1 MTDKE
6 KVVEYVMKTPYNT
19 NEAILRELID
29 SISSK
34 DDDSSI
40 DEVKTKY
47 TLKNDAMLTGPFE
60 GSFAYY
66 NGYNYAG
73 WLCQTSRGQTAKMRK
88 MIMESNRVIF
98 KFYNSEGEL
107 IRENSEKIINS
118 GGGDSLNYLDY
129 EVDDTWD
136 DPNVARFV
144 EDQMTFSGYSGISFA
159 VFGIRYLPNWTD
171 YARYIELE
179 FVKE

>member
-34 DDDSSI
+34 DDGSST

-47 TLKNDAMLTGPFE
+47 TLKVDSMVTGPFE

-66 NGYNYAG
+66 DGYNYIG
-73 WLCQTSRGQTAKMRK
+73 WLCQSSKEKTTKIRK
-88 MIMESNRVIF
+88 MIMESDRAVF
-98 KFYNSEGEL
+98 KFYDSEGEL
-107 IRENSEKIINS
+107 VREVSEKIINS
-118 GGGDSLNYLDY
+118 GAGDDSLNYLDY
-129 EVDDTWD
+129 EVDDDWD

-144 EDQMTFSGYSGISFA
+144 EDGMTFDSYISFT
-159 VFGIRYLPNWTD
+159 VFLIRYLPNWTC
-171 YARYIELE
+171 YTNRIELE